1 MIGMK
6 SLRIE
11 LERVGIKVVGA
22 DTHIFTPQ
30 APLEYDVFEV
40 YELDKEIDIVVA
52 GMDYD
57 YTYSKL
63 ALAALY
69 VNERKCKLVATNE
82 DAFVYINGRRF
93 PCAGALL
100 APLILAVQDKSVIE
114 VVGKPNAYAYKMISE
129 KFNLGQKKVLMVGDN
144 PNTDI
149 AFGNAS
155 KIDSCLVMTGNVRD

>member
-1 MIGMK
+1 M
-6 SLRIE
+6 LYTE
-11 LERVGIKVVGA
+11 L
-22 DTHIFTPQ
+22 DT
-30 APLEYDVFEV
+30 
-40 YELDKEIDIVVA
+40 YELDQEIDIVVA

-57 YTYSKL
+57 YTFSKL
-63 ALAALY
+63 ALASLY
-69 VNERKCKLVATNE
+69 INERKCKLVATNE
-82 DAFVYINGRRF
+82 DSFVYINGRRF

-114 VVGKPNAYAYKMISE
+114 VVGKPNPYAYQMMNE

-155 KIDSCLVMTGNVRD
+155 KIDSCLVMTGNVKDLADFEANWAIGPQT